1 MYENS
6 VWETL
11 QAVEQVEVSFNQTL
25 KNIRNINKRYKT
37 VSALKKQAQKR
48 QDSFEAEIQA
58 AITGP
63 SYSKTSKVSKKASK
77 NKKHKVIRKIKRV
90 PTSKFFQGMKYIE
103 SPFLLPPT
111 LSDDKVSE
119 MAAPFLCVHT
129 KSVYEIHNT
138 STTTTTQMVP
148 RKPYRNMIRQLYR
161 AARQKTQ
168 KDSRMREQDQALCPD
183 CSISC
188 SCSCFSSTC
197 VCS

>member
-1 MYENS
+1 MYQNS

-37 VSALKKQAQKR
+37 VSALKKKAQKR

-63 SYSKTSKVSKKASK
+63 SYSKASKVSKKASK
-77 NKKHKVIRKIKRV
+77 NQKHKVTRKVKRN
-90 PTSKFFQGMKYIE
+90 PTCKIFQGMKYIE

-111 LSDDKVSE
+111 LSDEKVSE
-119 MAAPFLCVHT
+119 MEAPFLCVHT

-138 STTTTTQMVP
+138 TTTTQMVA
-148 RKPYRNMIRQLYR
+148 RKPYKNMIRRLYR

-168 KDSRMREQDQALCPD
+168 KDSRMLEQDQALCPD

-188 SCSCFSSTC
+188 SCSCFSRTC
-197 VCS
+197 VGP